1 MSSITPT
8 PERPAVT
15 IKRGASYVIVAGAG
29 VALLAAGGALPT
41 VAGLVVGAVIG
52 AIVDIL
58 EFDWWDYNPDRW
70 RRFVQGVV
78 VTLLALGFAAGLVGV
93 AEYASAADV
102 ASGLIGLAVGHA
114 AAHHHLR
121 S

>member
-1 MSSITPT
+1 MSSVTPT
-8 PERPAVT
+8 HERPAVS
-15 IKRGASYVIVAGAG
+15 IKRGASYAIVAGAG
-29 VALLAAGGALPT
+29 VALLVTGGALPT
-41 VAGLVVGAVIG
+41 VAGLVVGAGIG
-52 AIVDIL
+52 AVVDVL
-58 EFDWWDYNPDRW
+58 EFDWWDYNPDRG

-78 VTLLALGFAAGLVGV
+78 GTLLALGFAAGLVSV

-114 AAHHHLR
+114 AAHHRLR